1 MPEIVIVDTSSLIAL
16 DKIDL
21 LPLLCKIYSEV
32 LIPETVIKE
41 FGDVSLPCASI
52 KKLESNLIK
61 LLITD
66 LNLGRGEAEVIALAS
81 QTGTRMMV
89 DDLRARKIA
98 ANMGLTITGTI
109 GFLIKAA
116 KLGLIKSAYEKVQ
129 ELRNK
134 GFYVSDK
141 LFDRIKKLE

>member
-1 MPEIVIVDTSSLIAL
+1 MPDIVIVDTSSLIAL

-21 LPLLCKIYSEV
+21 LSLLCKIYSEV

-81 QTGTRMMV
+81 QTGTRMMI

-98 ANMGLTITGTI
+98 ENMGLTITGTI

-116 KLGLIKSAYEKVQ
+116 KLGLIKSAYEKVK

-134 GFYVSDK
+134 GFYISDK
-141 LFDRIKKLE
+141 LLDGIKKLK

>member
-41 FGDVSLPCASI
+41 FGDVLLPCASI

-81 QTGTRMMV
+81 QIGTRMMV

>member
-1 MPEIVIVDTSSLIAL
+1 MPDIVIVDTSSLIAL

-21 LPLLCKIYSEV
+21 LSLLCKIYSEV

-81 QTGTRMMV
+81 QTGTRMMI

-98 ANMGLTITGTI
+98 ENMGLTITGTI

-116 KLGLIKSAYEKVQ
+116 KLGLIKSAYEKVK

-134 GFYVSDK
+134 GFYISDK
-141 LFDRIKKLE
+141 LLDGIKKLE